1 MRSAGSGACEAEVL
15 DGGGENDPQEEVPGP
30 QDPGPQ
36 VNRHS
41 ASASLWT
48 ELQASEATLLPAP
61 REAAGPPTKRRPGAG
76 TAMESQSRSLLLGEP
91 QGMQFMNT
99 VLQHD

>member
-1 MRSAGSGACEAEVL
+1 MRSAGSGVCEAEVL

-48 ELQASEATLLPAP
+48 ELQASKATLLPAP
-61 REAAGPPTKRRPGAG
+61 REAAGPLTKPRPGAWG
-76 TAMESQSRSLLLGEP
+76 NEVPEQKLAAWRTARHAVYEHRAP
-91 QGMQFMNT
+91 A
-99 VLQHD
+99 